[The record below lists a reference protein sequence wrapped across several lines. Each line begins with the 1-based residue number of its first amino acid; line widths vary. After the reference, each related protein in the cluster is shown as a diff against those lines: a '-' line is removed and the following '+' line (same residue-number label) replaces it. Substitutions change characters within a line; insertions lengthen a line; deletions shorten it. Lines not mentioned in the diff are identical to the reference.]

1 MLPVVLAAAIWVPL
15 WHDAHVLLYCDNQAV
30 VEILN
35 AGYSKDARIMH
46 LIRCLFIVRSH
57 FCISLRA
64 LHIPGATNSL
74 ADAISGNNLSYLF
87 SQVPAAVSSQVGIP
101 SPLLAVLVEQQ
112 PDWTSVA
119 WSHLFKSC
127 FQLA

>member
-1 MLPVVLAAAIWVPL
+1 MLPVVLAAAIWGPL
-15 WHDAHVLLYCDNQAV
+15 RHDAHVLLYCDIQAV

-46 LIRCLFIVRSH
+46 LLRCLFIVRSH
-57 FCISLRA
+57 FRISLHT

-74 ADAISGNNLSYLF
+74 ADAISRNTLSYLF

-101 SPLLAVLVEQQ
+101 PPLLVVLVEQQ
-112 PDWTSVA
+112 
-119 WSHLFKSC
+119 
-127 FQLA
+127 